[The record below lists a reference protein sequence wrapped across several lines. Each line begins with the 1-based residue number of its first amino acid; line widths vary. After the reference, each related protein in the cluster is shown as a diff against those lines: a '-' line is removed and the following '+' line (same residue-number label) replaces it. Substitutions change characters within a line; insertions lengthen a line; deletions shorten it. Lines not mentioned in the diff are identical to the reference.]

1 MRPGRHQLADGGE
14 PLEVQLLPREQRV
27 PLEVRNHTLEEI
39 LEPSRLPLQ
48 GSIAAIGSGGSAPE
62 VRLDR
67 IKHLG
72 AISILAYGEALPHL
86 PADEQFRSRTDGD
99 GEASLSVNI
108 AGDIR

>member
-1 MRPGRHQLADGGE
+1 MRSGRHQLADGG
-14 PLEVQLLPREQRV
+14 V

-48 GSIAAIGSGGSAPE
+48 GTIAAIGSDASASE

-72 AISILAYGEALPHL
+72 AISILAYGEAWPHF
-86 PADEQFRSRTDGD
+86 PADEQFRPRTDGD
-99 GEASLSVNI
+99 REASLSVNI
-108 AGDIR
+108 AGDIHREELA